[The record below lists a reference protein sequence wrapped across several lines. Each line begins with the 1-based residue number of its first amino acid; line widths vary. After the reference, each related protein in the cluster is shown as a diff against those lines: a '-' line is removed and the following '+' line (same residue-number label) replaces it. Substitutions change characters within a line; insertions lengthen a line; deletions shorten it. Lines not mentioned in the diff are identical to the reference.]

1 MICFLYTILLRSV
14 ANIRV
19 EPTYAGQ
26 KRDFGALKRHRKKIS
41 KKLKKIKKT
50 FKKVLT
56 SRFECGIISYVAS
69 EEVKSDTTNSHMGV

>member
-1 MICFLYTILLRSV
+1 MLFNNILLESAV
-14 ANIRV
+14 NIRV
-19 EPTYAGQ
+19 ESARNGKNGYLQ
-26 KRDFGALKRHRKKIS
+26 KKI
-41 KKLKKIKKT
+41 KKLKKT